1 MVAEAKASV
10 GGKPSSRIA
19 GLVVAL
25 AETLTGITLKT
36 IDYTERSRIA
46 TYFSRELGRLDVL
59 LPQAK
64 GAKAK
69 HAGASE
75 LGGIFTL
82 HVKPPK
88 TGATL
93 YRLEQYEV
101 HTSLVF
107 SQGLEYEALQALM
120 PCLELMKLLT
130 LSFSGD
136 AEKRQR
142 LFAQYEALLCLWK
155 EAPDDTF
162 IKWSML
168 WFWQGVLGLSGQ
180 IPPWGWDVV
189 QQDGLC
195 LTESNRLYYLP
206 QEGGL
211 TQSSTALS
219 LNAWQVSRGTWKA
232 LCVLEALQSE
242 AFKTF
247 LEVPVP
253 PVNTLFKLEAFYQAV
268 LKSHGIA
275 LQSLS
280 STP

>member
-1 MVAEAKASV
+1 MS
-10 GGKPSSRIA
+10 
-19 GLVVAL
+19 L

-46 TYFSRELGRLDVL
+46 SYFSRELGRLDVL

-107 SQGLEYEALQALM
+107 SQGVEYEALEALM

-136 AEKRQR
+136 ALKRQR
-142 LFAQYEALLCLWK
+142 LFAQYEALLYLWK
-155 EAPDDTF
+155 EADEPVF

-168 WFWQGVLGLSGQ
+168 WFWQGLLGLSGQ
-180 IPPWGWDVV
+180 IPLWRWDVV
-189 QQDGLC
+189 HQQGLA
-195 LTESNRLYYLP
+195 LTSDDKLYYLP

-211 TQSSTALS
+211 TQSSIALS
-219 LNAWQVSRGTWKA
+219 PNAWQVSRGTWKA
-232 LCVLEALQSE
+232 LCVLEALQAES
-242 AFKTF
+242 FKRF
-247 LEVPVP
+247 LDVPIP
-253 PVNTLFKLEAFYQAV
+253 PLSTLFKLEAFYQAV
-268 LKSHGIA
+268 LKSHGIELKSCA
-275 LQSLS
+275 
-280 STP
+280 